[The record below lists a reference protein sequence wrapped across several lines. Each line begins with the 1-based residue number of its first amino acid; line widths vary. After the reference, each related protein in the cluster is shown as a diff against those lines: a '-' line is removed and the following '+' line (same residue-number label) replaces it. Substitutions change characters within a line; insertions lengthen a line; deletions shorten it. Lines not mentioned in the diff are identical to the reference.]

1 MLRGS
6 RVAFAWPTGAKAAWP
21 DGGPMKL
28 NVFPDDTTNE
38 GSVRVASARG
48 FCKTTEIRGNMN
60 LRSKLLGTALLMF
73 LSSLQLSA
81 QITGDLRGVVVD
93 SSGGAVAQAKVS
105 LKSLET
111 GESRQTKVD
120 IDGRFNFSLLRIGN
134 YEIRAEAAGFR
145 SATTTAEVK
154 TGEIVSARLALE
166 VGSVTETVNVTD
178 AVTALDTENSQI
190 QTSFTGT
197 KIQDIPVNR
206 NPNLFALAA
215 PGVAP
220 VSGNNPFLGS
230 GSFNSNG
237 GRGRGNNIT
246 VDGITATDVS
256 VTGTGGP
263 LGPLNFSAIKEVKV
277 ITNNF
282 SAEYGRNSSAQVLY
296 ITKNGTNE
304 LHGELYE
311 YFQNDK
317 LNARPFFDRTGKT
330 NIVRNNIAG
339 WELGG
344 PVFVPKIF
352 DGRNKLF
359 WHTTYEQVWTRGAGA
374 ARIARVPTPA
384 QLAGITNPTSRALAT
399 QYQLPTDPSGQIQTS
414 AAEVADSKQFAIR
427 GDLNLGSRDTVW
439 ARYSMFNSAVGSA
452 GLTFIGS
459 NLLGF
464 GANSTNAPRQATVA
478 ETHLFGSSAVNEFRF
493 GFGRSLP
500 NFTINTP
507 YSLGPRITIGD
518 GSVNSFGVWEGLPQG
533 RSQDTYQ
540 FTDNF
545 SMVRG
550 RHNLKMGGEYYYLTA
565 DSVFDALQRPLIG
578 FASFADFQTGTPA
591 SAQQRFG
598 SSARANRVR
607 NLFGFI
613 QDDWKVTRN
622 LTLNL
627 GLRMEWA
634 GGPTESKGLIS
645 NLNLNNTVNYGA
657 AGSGPFGLLETG
669 RPSFDSNYNWGPRL
683 GFAWSPGGSTK
694 TVVRG
699 GYGISYDFVFLNPIT
714 NQRFLPPF
722 IVTGAL
728 TGAANFTGTNTYANF
743 VGGTA
748 QLQRETASQVGQ
760 LSTTALNFGP
770 INPAIAQNLSNPQVH
785 QWSLGLQRET
795 IYGIVLKGTYVGT
808 KGNFLPRSRDINLVA
823 NPIRPAANE
832 ADETARLADFQAVF
846 GGLNGNIARRSNRI
860 DGRFNAIGYTESSA
874 NSNFHSAQFEVQKR
888 TVSGIFLN
896 ANYTYSKSIDDNS
909 DVLGVLINDGPA
921 QQDPRNNRNN
931 RSASQ
936 FDLQQRLVITHS
948 WEPRWGKNASNG
960 FVRHA
965 ISGWGFSGISS
976 FRTGFPVTFLAGA
989 RRGITDPIS
998 LFGGGG
1004 NVRPNVTG
1012 PVTFD
1017 PKPAG
1022 SAGSPFGTTP
1032 GLQAVSTYASSIG
1045 LTQPLLGNIGNLGR
1059 NVHRLNGERNFNW
1072 NVYKNFKIRE
1082 RISFQIRSEF
1092 YNTFNNTSFQEV
1104 DRTITSPTFGQYQVV
1119 GQAARFIQLGGRFTF

>member
-1 MLRGS
+1 MVS
-6 RVAFAWPTGAKAAWP
+6 
-21 DGGPMKL
+21 
-28 NVFPDDTTNE
+28 
-38 GSVRVASARG
+38 
-48 FCKTTEIRGNMN
+48 
-60 LRSKLLGTALLMF
+60 LLGLC
-73 LSSLQLSA
+73 SSVLTA
-81 QITGDLRGVVVD
+81 QITGDLRGIVVD
-93 SSGGAVAQAKVS
+93 GSGGGIGKAKIS

-111 GESRQTKVD
+111 GAVRQGSVD
-120 IDGRFNFSLLRIGN
+120 AEGRFTFSLLRIGN
-134 YEIRAEAAGFR
+134 YEVRAEAAGFR
-145 SATTTAEVK
+145 ATTTTAEVK
-154 TGEIVSARLALE
+154 AGEIVAARMTLE

-178 AVTALDTENSQI
+178 AIAALDSENSQI
-190 QTSFTGT
+190 QTSFRGSQ
-197 KIQDIPVNR
+197 IQDIPANR
-206 NPNLFALAA
+206 NPNNFAIAS

-220 VSGNNPFLGS
+220 VSANNPFLGS

-237 GRGRGNNIT
+237 GRGRGNNIM
-246 VDGITATDVS
+246 VDGITATDVT

-296 ITKNGTNE
+296 ITKNGTNN

-344 PVFVPKIF
+344 PVWVPKIF

-359 WHTTYEQVWTRGAGA
+359 WHTTYEQQWTRGAGA

-384 QLAGITNPTSRALAT
+384 QLAGITNPTSRALIQ
-399 QYQLPTDPSGQIQTS
+399 QYQLPSDPSGEIRTS
-414 AAEVADSKQFAIR
+414 AGEVANTKQFAIR

-439 ARYSMFNSAVGSA
+439 ARYSLFNSAVSSA
-452 GLTFIGS
+452 GLTFIAS

-464 GANSTNAPRQATVA
+464 GADSTNQPRQATVA
-478 ETHLFGSSAVNEFRF
+478 HTHLFGSSSVNEFRF
-493 GFGRSLP
+493 GYGKSLP

-507 YSLGPRITIGD
+507 YPIGPRINIGD

-533 RSQDTYQ
+533 RSQETYQ
-540 FTDNF
+540 FTNNY
-545 SMVRG
+545 SLVKG
-550 RHNLKMGGEYYYLTA
+550 SHNVKMGGEYYYLRA

-578 FASFADFQTGTPA
+578 FASFADFQNGMPNSVT
-591 SAQQRFG
+591 QRFG
-598 SSARANRVR
+598 ASGRANRVR
-607 NLFGFI
+607 NLFAFV

-627 GLRMEWA
+627 GVRMEWA
-634 GGPTESKGLIS
+634 GGPTEANGLIS
-645 NLNLNNTVNYGA
+645 NLNLNNTTSFGA
-657 AGSGPFGLLETG
+657 AGGGPFGLFETG
-669 RPSFDSNYNWGPRL
+669 KPAFSSNTNWAPRL
-683 GFAWSPGGSTK
+683 GFAWSPGGSKK
-694 TVVRG
+694 TVIRG

-722 IVTGAL
+722 IVTGVL
-728 TGAANFTGTNTYANF
+728 TGTASFTGNNSYANF

-760 LSTTALNFGP
+760 LSPTALNFGAV
-770 INPAIAQNLSNPQVH
+770 NPAIAQNLSNPQVH
-785 QWSLGLQRET
+785 QWSFGLQRET
-795 IYGIVLKGTYVGT
+795 IYGIVLKANYVGT
-808 KGNFLPRSRDINLVA
+808 KGNFLPRSRDLNLVA
-823 NPIRPAANE
+823 NPARPAVNE
-832 ADETARLADFQAVF
+832 ADETARLAEFQGIF

-888 TVSGIFLN
+888 TASGFFLN
-896 ANYTYSKSIDDNS
+896 ANYTYAKSIDDNS

-936 FDLQQRLVITHS
+936 FDLQQRLVISHS
-948 WEPRWGKNASNG
+948 WEPRWGKNATNR
-960 FVRHA
+960 FVRQA
-965 ISGWGFSGISS
+965 IGGWGFSGISS

-989 RRGITDPIS
+989 RRGIGDPIS

-1004 NVRPNVTG
+1004 NVRANVSG
-1012 PVTFD
+1012 PVTFT
-1017 PKPAG
+1017 PRPAG
-1022 SAGSPFGTTP
+1022 SEGAPFGTTP
-1032 GLQAVSTYASSIG
+1032 GVQAVSTYATSIG
-1045 LTQPLLGNIGNLGR
+1045 LSQPLLGNIGNLGR
-1059 NVHRLNGERNFNW
+1059 NAHRLNGERNFNW
-1072 NVYKNFKIRE
+1072 NVYKNFAIRE
-1082 RISFQIRSEF
+1082 RVSFQIRAEM
-1092 YNTFNNTSFQEV
+1092 YNAFNNTSFQEV

-1119 GQAARFIQLGGRFTF
+1119 GQPARNFQLGARFIF

>member
-1 MLRGS
+1 
-6 RVAFAWPTGAKAAWP
+6 
-21 DGGPMKL
+21 MKKISL
-28 NVFPDDTTNE
+28 SIYLIF
-38 GSVRVASARG
+38 
-48 FCKTTEIRGNMN
+48 
-60 LRSKLLGTALLMF
+60 LALLSPALF
-73 LSSLQLSA
+73 A
-81 QITGDLRGVVVD
+81 QITGDMRGVVVD
-93 SSGGAVAQAKVS
+93 GSGGAVGQAKVS

-111 GESRQTKVD
+111 GESRQVNVD
-120 IDGRFNFSLLRIGN
+120 TDGRFNFSLLRIGN
-134 YEIRAEAAGFR
+134 YEIRAEGPGFR
-145 SATTTAEVK
+145 ATTTKAEVK
-154 TGEIVSARLALE
+154 AGEIVTARLALE
-166 VGSVTETVNVTD
+166 VGAVTETVTVTD
-178 AVTALDTENSQI
+178 AVAALDSENSQL
-190 QTSFTGT
+190 QTSFRGAQ
-197 KIQDIPVNR
+197 IQDIPANR
-206 NPNLFALAA
+206 NPNNFAIAA

-220 VSGNNPFLGS
+220 VSANNPFLGS

-296 ITKNGTNE
+296 ITKNGTND

-344 PVFVPKIF
+344 PVWVPKIF

-359 WHTTYEQVWTRGAGA
+359 WHTTYEQTWTRGAGA

-384 QLAGITNPTSRALAT
+384 QLTGITNATSRALIQ
-399 QYQLPTDPSGQIQTS
+399 QYQLPSDPSGQIQTS
-414 AAEVADSKQFAIR
+414 AGEVNDSKQFSIR
-427 GDLNLGSRDTVW
+427 GDLNLGSRDTIW
-439 ARYSMFNSAVGSA
+439 ARYSLFNQTQASA

-464 GANSTNAPRQATVA
+464 GANSTNQPRQATVSH
-478 ETHLFGSSAVNEFRF
+478 THLFGTSSVNEFRF
-493 GFGRSLP
+493 GYGKSLP

-507 YSLGPRITIGD
+507 YPIGPRITIGD

-533 RSQDTYQ
+533 RSQETYQ
-540 FTDNF
+540 FTNNY
-545 SMVRG
+545 SLVKG
-550 RHNLKMGGEYYYLTA
+550 SHNLKMGGEFYYLRA

-578 FASFADFQTGTPA
+578 FASFADFQNGLPN
-591 SAQQRFG
+591 SVQQRFG
-598 SSARANRVR
+598 SSVRANRVR
-607 NLFGFI
+607 NLFAFV

-634 GGPTESKGLIS
+634 GGPTESNGLIS
-645 NLNLNNTVNYGA
+645 NLNLNNTASFGA
-657 AGSGPFGLLETG
+657 AGTGPLGLLETG
-669 RPSFDSNYNWGPRL
+669 KPAFNSNTNWGPRL
-683 GFAWSPGGSTK
+683 GFAWSPGGSKK

-722 IVTGAL
+722 IVTGVL
-728 TGAANFTGTNTYANF
+728 TGTASFTGNNAYANF

-760 LSTTALNFGP
+760 LSSTALNFGAVS
-770 INPAIAQNLSNPQVH
+770 PAIAQDLANPQVH
-785 QWSLGLQRET
+785 QWSVGLQRET

-808 KGNFLPRSRDINLVA
+808 KGNFLPRSRDLNLVA
-823 NPIRPAANE
+823 NPARPAVSE
-832 ADETARLADFQAVF
+832 ADETARLAEFQGVF
-846 GGLNGNIARRSNRI
+846 AGLNGNIARRSNRI
-860 DGRFNAIGYTESSA
+860 DGRFNTIAYTESSA

-888 TVSGIFLN
+888 TASGLFLN
-896 ANYTYSKSIDDNS
+896 ANYSYSKSIDDNS

-921 QQDPRNNRNN
+921 QQDPRNNLNN
-931 RSASQ
+931 RAASQ
-936 FDLQQRLVITHS
+936 FDLQQRLVISHA
-948 WEPRWGKNASNG
+948 WEPTWGRNASNR
-960 FVRHA
+960 FVRHS
-965 ISGWGFSGISS
+965 ISGWGFSGITS

-989 RRGITDPIS
+989 RRGIADPIS

-1004 NVRPNVTG
+1004 NIRANVTG

-1022 SAGSPFGTTP
+1022 SAGAPFGTTP
-1032 GLQAVSTYASSIG
+1032 GVQAISTYATSIG
-1045 LTQPLLGNIGNLGR
+1045 LSQPLLGNIGNLGR
-1059 NVHRLNGERNFNW
+1059 NAHRLNGERNFNW
-1072 NVYKNFKIRE
+1072 NVYKNFAVRE
-1082 RISFQIRSEF
+1082 RVSFQIRAEM
-1092 YNTFNNTSFQEV
+1092 YNAFNNTSFQEV

-1119 GQAARFIQLGGRFTF
+1119 GQPARNFQLGARFIF

>member
-1 MLRGS
+1 MKKSTVFVILI
-6 RVAFAWPTGAKAAWP
+6 FLAW
-21 DGGPMKL
+21 
-28 NVFPDDTTNE
+28 
-38 GSVRVASARG
+38 
-48 FCKTTEIRGNMN
+48 
-60 LRSKLLGTALLMF
+60 
-73 LSSLQLSA
+73 LSPSLFS

-93 SSGGAVAQAKVS
+93 SSGGAVGQAKVS

-111 GESRQTKVD
+111 GESRQVNVD
-120 IDGRFNFSLLRIGN
+120 TDGRFNFSLLRIGN
-134 YEIRAEAAGFR
+134 YELRAEAPGFR
-145 SATTTAEVK
+145 STTTNAEVK
-154 TGEIVSARLALE
+154 TGEIVTARLALE
-166 VGSVTETVNVTD
+166 VGAVTETVSVTD
-178 AVTALDTENSQI
+178 AVAALDSENSQL
-190 QTSFTGT
+190 QTSFRGT
-197 KIQDIPVNR
+197 QIQDIPANR
-206 NPNLFALAA
+206 NPNNFAIAA

-220 VSGNNPFLGS
+220 VSANNPFLGS

-296 ITKNGTNE
+296 ITKNGTNN

-317 LNARPFFDRTGKT
+317 LNARPFFDRSGKT

-344 PVFVPKIF
+344 PVWVPKIF

-359 WHTTYEQVWTRGAGA
+359 WHTTYEQTWTRGAGA

-384 QLAGITNPTSRALAT
+384 QLAGITDATSRALIQ
-399 QYQLPTDPSGQIQTS
+399 QYQLPSDPSGQIQTS
-414 AAEVADSKQFAIR
+414 AAEVNDSKQFSIR
-427 GDLNLGSRDTVW
+427 GDLNLGSRDTIW
-439 ARYSMFNSAVGSA
+439 ARYSLFNQTQGSA

-464 GANSTNAPRQATVA
+464 GANSTNQPRQATVSH
-478 ETHLFGSSAVNEFRF
+478 THLFGTSSVNEFRF
-493 GFGRSLP
+493 GYGKSLP

-507 YSLGPRITIGD
+507 YPVGPRITIGD

-533 RSQDTYQ
+533 RSQETYQ
-540 FTDNF
+540 FTDNY
-545 SMVRG
+545 SLVKG
-550 RHNLKMGGEYYYLTA
+550 SHNVKMGGEFYYLRA

-578 FASFADFQTGTPA
+578 FASFADFQNGLPN
-591 SAQQRFG
+591 SVQQRFG
-598 SSARANRVR
+598 SSVRANRVR
-607 NLFGFI
+607 NFFAFV

-634 GGPTESKGLIS
+634 GGPTEANKLIS
-645 NLNLNNTVNYGA
+645 NLNLNNTASFGA
-657 AGSGPFGLLETG
+657 AGGGPLGLLETG
-669 RPSFDSNYNWGPRL
+669 KPAFESNTNWGPRL

-699 GYGISYDFVFLNPIT
+699 GYGVAYDFVFLNPIT

-722 IVTGAL
+722 IVTGVL
-728 TGAANFTGTNTYANF
+728 TGTGSFTGNNSFASF
-743 VGGTA
+743 VAGTA

-760 LSTTALNFGP
+760 LSPTALNFGAV
-770 INPAIAQNLSNPQVH
+770 NPAIAQNLSNPQVH
-785 QWSLGLQRET
+785 QWSVGLQRET

-808 KGNFLPRSRDINLVA
+808 KGNFLPRSRDLNLVA
-823 NPIRPAANE
+823 NRVRPAASE
-832 ADETARLADFQAVF
+832 ADETARLAEFQGVF
-846 GGLNGNIARRSNRI
+846 AGLNGNIARRSNRI

-888 TVSGIFLN
+888 TSFGLFLN
-896 ANYTYSKSIDDNS
+896 ANYSYSKSIDDNS
-909 DVLGVLINDGPA
+909 DVLNVLINDGPA
-921 QQDPRNNRNN
+921 QQDPNDNRNN
-931 RSASQ
+931 RAASQ
-936 FDLQQRLVITHS
+936 FDLQQRLVISHA
-948 WEPRWGKNASNG
+948 WEPTWGRKASNRL
-960 FVRHA
+960 VRYA
-965 ISGWGFSGISS
+965 IGGWGFSGITS

-989 RRGITDPIS
+989 RRGIADPIS
-998 LFGGGG
+998 LYGGGG
-1004 NVRPNVTG
+1004 NIRPNVTG
-1012 PVTFD
+1012 PVNFD

-1022 SAGSPFGTTP
+1022 SAGAPFGTTP
-1032 GLQAVSTYASSIG
+1032 GVQAISTYAAG
-1045 LTQPLLGNIGNLGR
+1045 LGLSQPFLGNIGNLGR
-1059 NVHRLNGERNFNW
+1059 SSHRLNGERNFNW
-1072 NVYKNFKIRE
+1072 NVYKNFAFLE
-1082 RISFQIRSEF
+1082 RVSFQIRAEM
-1092 YNTFNNTSFQEV
+1092 YNAFNNTSFQEV

-1119 GQAARFIQLGGRFTF
+1119 GQPARNFQLGGRFIF